1 VVYGKSTGATP
12 DGRAA
17 HEPFAPGAN
26 PMHGRDMSGAIAC
39 LNSVAKMPYEDCKD
53 GISLTFNTE
62 PSTLGKSDGERR
74 NNLAT
79 ILDGYFAQVT
89 VWWCSVCVCV
99 CVCVC
104 MCVCVC
110 V

>member
-1 VVYGKSTGATP
+1 
-12 DGRAA
+12 
-17 HEPFAPGAN
+17 
-26 PMHGRDMSGAIAC
+26 MHGRDMSGAIAC